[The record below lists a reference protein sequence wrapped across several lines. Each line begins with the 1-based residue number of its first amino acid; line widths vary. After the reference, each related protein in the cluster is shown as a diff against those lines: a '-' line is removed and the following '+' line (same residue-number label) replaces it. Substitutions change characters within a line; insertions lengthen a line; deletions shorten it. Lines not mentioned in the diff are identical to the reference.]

1 VPHLN
6 FGLGGRAAENLNTST
21 LPWTKNIDL
30 RLNKGFRF
38 GRLDW
43 TFYADVRNL
52 LNFKNVEGAYAE
64 TGDVTNSL
72 LKDKTLSPELQNLA
86 SEALQAGTL
95 QSDGTI
101 DLSTP
106 CSTWGSPVN
115 CESLRRVEAR
125 FGNGNQLYTLAEQ
138 NRALNAYYDAFFGL
152 QRFNGSPRHIRVG
165 IEVNF

>member
-1 VPHLN
+1 FLARTGVPDSLAVNTGDAQTVPHLN
-6 FGLGGRAAENLNTST
+6 FGLGGRAAANLNTST
-21 LPWTKNIDL
+21 RPWTKNIDL

-64 TGDVTNSL
+64 TGDVTNGL
-72 LKDKTLSPELQNLA
+72 LKTKTLSPELQNLA

-95 QSDGTI
+95 QSDATI
-101 DLSTP
+101 DLSIP
-106 CSTWGSPVN
+106 CSTSGAPVN

-125 FGNGNQLYTLAEQ
+125 FGDGNQVYTLGEQ
-138 NRALNAYYDAFFGL
+138 NRA
-152 QRFNGSPRHIRVG
+152 
-165 IEVNF
+165 